1 VADAWGVGTW
11 SSNSWGGTNVTV
23 SLLSTSASGGAGA
36 VTAFFPDVTRPLT
49 GSSASASPGIVI
61 REIAQ
66 ALTGAAGAGAAGSA
80 SISYQVTP
88 SGRVASGLAGSIVFA
103 GSTALSGASPAQGAS
118 GLFVPN
124 ITAFYTGTISG
135 TTGWSDGTWGSAS
148 WGGAGVLTVTSAG
161 AVAGSVVSQVAPSLT
176 GVSGFAA
183 PGSVGLEMAIL
194 LSGRT
199 ALGETGGLSTGKAS
213 FLTGA
218 ASANGLAGNPVATYV
233 SPLVGSSARA
243 DEGNFRYAYWQ
254 LVNDSQTP
262 NWTDIITE

>member
-1 VADAWGVGTW
+1 MADAWGVGTW
-11 SSNSWGGTNVTV
+11 SSNSWGGSDATV
-23 SLLSTSASGGAGA
+23 SLLGAA
-36 VTAFFPDVTRPLT
+36 
-49 GSSASASPGIVI
+49 ASASPGTVI

-66 ALTGAAGAGAAGSA
+66 ALTGSAGAGAVGSA
-80 SISYQVTP
+80 SISYEITP
-88 SGRVASGLAGSIVFA
+88 SGRVASGLGGSIVFN
-103 GSTALSGASPAQGAS
+103 GSTALSGASDAQGAS
-118 GLFVPN
+118 GAFVPN

-135 TTGWSDGTWGSAS
+135 TSGWSSGSWGDAS

-161 AVAGSVVSQVAPSLT
+161 AEAGTVVSQVAPSLT
-176 GVSGFAA
+176 SASGFAA
-183 PGSVGLEMAIL
+183 PGSVGFEMAFL

-213 FLTGA
+213 FLVGA
-218 ASANGLAGNPVATYV
+218 SSAEGSAGKPVATYI

-243 DEGNFRYAYWQ
+243 DEGNFKYAYWQ